1 MNIEI
6 VINESITQILM
17 PEIIYMYRP
26 NPIFIHIHVYT

>member
-17 PEIIYMYRP
+17 PEIIYRP